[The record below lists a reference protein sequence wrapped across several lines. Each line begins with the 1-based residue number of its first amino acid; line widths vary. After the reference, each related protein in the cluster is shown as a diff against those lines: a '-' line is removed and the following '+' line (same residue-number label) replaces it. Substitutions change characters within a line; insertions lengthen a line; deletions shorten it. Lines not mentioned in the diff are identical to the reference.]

1 MIEAMACGTP
11 TLAFGCGSVPEIIDC
26 GVSGLI
32 VDSVEA
38 AVSALPHLLA
48 MDRKKVRQAFEERF
62 SSTRMAR
69 DYLEI
74 YHRLLNRPVE
84 TDRFPVV
91 NNAATAGIGSESLN

>member
-1 MIEAMACGTP
+1 MK
-11 TLAFGCGSVPEIIDC
+11 LRWH
-26 GVSGLI
+26 
-32 VDSVEA
+32 SVEA
-38 AVSALPHLLA
+38 AVSALPPLLA

-62 SSTRMAR
+62 SSTPMAC

-91 NNAATAGIGSESLN
+91 SNVATPGIGSESLN